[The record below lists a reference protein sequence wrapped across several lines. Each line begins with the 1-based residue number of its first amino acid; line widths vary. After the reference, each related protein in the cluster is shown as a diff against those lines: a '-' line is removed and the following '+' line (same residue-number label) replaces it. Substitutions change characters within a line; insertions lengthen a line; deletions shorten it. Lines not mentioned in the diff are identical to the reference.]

1 MGYRVDAYGVEDKLN
16 LTQINVCG
24 FFLQCSNCGG
34 IKMKKGM
41 PPDLVRP
48 RGLPIIVPQGLVL
61 VDIPSNLSKYY
72 GTKDEDPSR
81 HMGRFIE
88 RVITSLITNQQYWLV
103 SFPTTLEGE
112 PNE

>member
-41 PPDLVRP
+41 PPDVVAQLSGS
-48 RGLPIIVPQGLVL
+48 RG
-61 VDIPSNLSKYY
+61 K
-72 GTKDEDPSR
+72 SR
-81 HMGRFIE
+81 SI
-88 RVITSLITNQQYWLV
+88 
-103 SFPTTLEGE
+103 
-112 PNE
+112 